1 MTRRKM
7 ENKVLKI
14 ILGILIIGSKGI
26 FANQVDELNGKSF
39 YTTEKKE
46 HPKTEEIEKSQVKK
60 ESPCLE
66 PYGIKLGKTTIKE
79 LKNKFSL
86 KLKEKGPFGQMY
98 YLDPVDFNVGDL
110 KAVGVIVYT
119 LGDGDI
125 IENIC
130 ILFDGKKYTELKEVL
145 CKSYDIT
152 YTKEPFVGD
161 KECDF
166 CQNGNHD
173 QFLFIKEE
181 HMSFDTMLI
190 YRTAKFEEARSEHM
204 KKEMQRKNEDIESK
218 L

>member
-7 ENKVLKI
+7 ENKVSKI

-86 KLKEKGPFGQMY
+86 KFKEKGALGQMY
-98 YLDPVDFNVGDL
+98 HFNPVDFNVGDL
-110 KAVGVIVYT
+110 KAIEVIAYT

-125 IENIC
+125 IEDFE
-130 ILFDGKKYTELKEVL
+130 ILFEGKKYTKLKEYL
-145 CKSYDIT
+145 SKSYEIT
-152 YTKEPFVGD
+152 YEEEPFVGD

-166 CQNGNHD
+166 WQKGNNN
-173 QFLFIKEE
+173 QFLFIVEL
-181 HMSFDTMLI
+181 HMSFETTLG
-190 YRTAKFEEARSEHM
+190 YRTKKFNDIRNEFI
-204 KKEMQRKNEDIESK
+204 KESNQQKNADMESK